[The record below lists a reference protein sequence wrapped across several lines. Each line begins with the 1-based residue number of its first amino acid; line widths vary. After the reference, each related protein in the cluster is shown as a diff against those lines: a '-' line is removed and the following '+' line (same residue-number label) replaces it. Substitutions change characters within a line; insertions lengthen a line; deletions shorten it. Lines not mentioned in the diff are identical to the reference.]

1 VPQSFGEPNEIA
13 RRPTMHRRGE
23 RQISEGIAREAVGAA
38 LQQDELRALCFK
50 QLERGTPRGIEGC
63 VIGTGRQ
70 RCVVLGAHRRATSG
84 LLGGAGAG
92 IEVATILVQ
101 VD

>member
-1 VPQSFGEPNEIA
+1 MPQALGEPHQIA

-23 RQISEGIAREAVGAA
+23 RQMREGVAREAVGAA
-38 LQQDELRALCFK
+38 LQQDELRALCFEP
-50 QLERGTPRGIEGC
+50 LERGTPRGIEGR

-84 LLGGAGAG
+84 LLGSAGAG
-92 IEVATILVQ
+92 VEVATVLVQ